1 MIKDSRNYGVDLL
14 RIVSMLGV
22 VTLHILGHGGL
33 LDNAGSF
40 FEFSALYFLQTLVQP
55 AVDCF
60 ILISGYVG
68 YKKGRYYPRLKN
80 IISLF
85 FVVLFYS
92 ISITLVSKLICPD
105 SVGTI
110 DIIKACMPII
120 SQQYWFFTSYVG
132 LFILSPL
139 LNVAVHH
146 ADKKQMLIFTI
157 VLAICCCFSRIKDPF
172 AFDGGF
178 SVIWLALLYLLGAL
192 MKKHD
197 LANALSKK
205 AWALIATSFLVLTW
219 TSKIAFSYI
228 PISFVNEHSSILLSN
243 TSPTVVIMACSSLC
257 LFSKTN
263 CKETLGAL
271 INFLSASA
279 FSIYLIHDNIFIR
292 TFIISRASDTIGNY
306 HPALTV
312 LFVLCG
318 ATLVSFYCI
327 LIDNIRILLFRFVR
341 INKLSENIEIFIKRI
356 INKLYFKLN

>member
-1 MIKDSRNYGVDLL
+1 MLLRRDIMIKDSRNYGVDLL

-22 VTLHILGHGGL
+22 VMLHILGHGGL

-92 ISITLVSKLICPD
+92 ISITLVSKLIFPD
-105 SVGTI
+105 SVSTI

-192 MKKHD
+192 MKKTRPRQRTFQKSLGINSDIFSGSD
-197 LANALSKK
+197 LDIKNR
-205 AWALIATSFLVLTW
+205 
-219 TSKIAFSYI
+219 
-228 PISFVNEHSSILLSN
+228 
-243 TSPTVVIMACSSLC
+243 
-257 LFSKTN
+257 
-263 CKETLGAL
+263 
-271 INFLSASA
+271 
-279 FSIYLIHDNIFIR
+279 IFIYPD
-292 TFIISRASDTIGNY
+292 FIS
-306 HPALTV
+306 
-312 LFVLCG
+312 
-318 ATLVSFYCI
+318 
-327 LIDNIRILLFRFVR
+327 
-341 INKLSENIEIFIKRI
+341 
-356 INKLYFKLN
+356 